1 MRPRGA
7 ERRKVSLA
15 LPPTTQSS
23 DDEGRSPGAQD
34 ATNDSRAV
42 RPDGEYVPRRSTMC
56 VELSQQKVNNAS
68 PEGPSSPQQIWPE
81 SPDSPSMSEA
91 RQDPGI
97 HS

>member
-1 MRPRGA
+1 
-7 ERRKVSLA
+7 
-15 LPPTTQSS
+15 
-23 DDEGRSPGAQD
+23 
-34 ATNDSRAV
+34 
-42 RPDGEYVPRRSTMC
+42 MC

-91 RQDPGI
+91 RQDPGV